1 MVYPITLDKER
12 TLKYGM
18 RALDLAEKKTGV
30 PVIGMNLSNLT
41 MNQMATLAW
50 CGLVH
55 EDKNLTVGNVM
66 DLIDD
71 YSSLGDIM
79 GIIGEAISEAINGK
93 KNDEAEDE
101 EKN

>member
-1 MVYPITLDKER
+1 MEYPITLDKER

-18 RALDLAEKKTGV
+18 RALDQAEKKTGV
-30 PVIGMNLSNLT
+30 AVVGMNLNNLT
-41 MNQMATLAW
+41 MNQMATLTW
-50 CGLVH
+50 CGLTH

-71 YSSLGDIM
+71 YSNLSDVM
-79 GIIGEAISEAINGK
+79 EVVGEAIAEAVGGK
-93 KNDEAEDE
+93 TEKTEETD